1 VRASVDSSF
10 FRVRSLADEGGGELE
25 FAMNTSPHALKNH
38 PMKTIIFANCLAV
51 MLAAGLTSFE
61 GTARGGII
69 QLTGG
74 DPSDGLALDPNS
86 VVAAIYTPADGNFSQ
101 SIFPSATQT
110 FQGVTFFATPSS
122 IARGGPSGSGV
133 YLLGALNAN
142 SAGFSDSGSPST
154 QDDNLLSLINAG
166 AYFNSEYL
174 TFTVSDLAP
183 NTSYRIDTLSSNL
196 GFSTPRSFTVS
207 YNGGSVAD
215 TLAISGAETNYI
227 YAIQDVVSSN
237 GAGEIL
243 IRYDKLTGDGP
254 TINALVV
261 SAVAV
266 PEPSTYAMALAGLVC
281 GGYSMWR
288 RRRLRRLKAA

>member
-1 VRASVDSSF
+1 
-10 FRVRSLADEGGGELE
+10 
-25 FAMNTSPHALKNH
+25 
-38 PMKTIIFANCLAV
+38 MKAIIFANCLAV
-51 MLAAGLTSFE
+51 MLAAGLTSLE
-61 GTARGGII
+61 GTARGAII

-86 VVAAIYTPADGNFSQ
+86 VFAAIFTPADGNFSQ

-110 FQGVTFFATPSS
+110 FQGVTFSATPSS
-122 IARGGPSGSGV
+122 IARGGPGGSGV
-133 YLLGALNAN
+133 YILGALNAG
-142 SAGFSDSGSPST
+142 SAGFSDPGSPST

-227 YAIQDVVSSN
+227 YAIQDVVSST
-237 GAGEIL
+237 GAGAIF

-261 SAVAV
+261 SALTSSV
-266 PEPSTYAMALAGLVC
+266 PEIDPAGFGSVAALLTGAFGLIEQ
-281 GGYSMWR
+281 R
-288 RRRLRRLKAA
+288 RRRRSETIARSA